1 MKKAVPPHWDPASL
15 SRFIQAY
22 GTHIIVDM
30 GVGGL
35 DILCV
40 KQKPSSAIPPAELRA
55 HLDDLR
61 DCLFSNETIPLP
73 ELKPKEV
80 KKKGLTMI
88 WSKRGGDIFA
98 QSHSKWLQTVVA
110 YPDSILFRLVPIT
123 LLLTGI
129 PGSGYLS
136 HAINVYLHYCYDR
149 LLSVAAATANGAYD
163 KSLEGIVTKDIPQD
177 QRFDVEIKLSGK
189 LELLNK
195 ILQEIKHQRQRVLVL
210 FRVQVL
216 SLNSDSDLRVPSSTS
231 LQLLY
236 RHNPLTGYM
245 SPLLPPE
252 WAPMRVAARPG
263 DITGAEDYHVPFDH
277 HDTYIKL

>member
-136 HAINVYLHYCYDR
+136 HAINVYLHYKPA
-149 LLSVAAATANGAYD
+149 L
-163 KSLEGIVTKDIPQD
+163 KD
-177 QRFDVEIKLSGK
+177 
-189 LELLNK
+189 
-195 ILQEIKHQRQRVLVL
+195 LQCFLK
-210 FRVQVL
+210 F
-216 SLNSDSDLRVPSSTS
+216 
-231 LQLLY
+231 
-236 RHNPLTGYM
+236 
-245 SPLLPPE
+245 
-252 WAPMRVAARPG
+252 
-263 DITGAEDYHVPFDH
+263 
-277 HDTYIKL
+277 

>member
-136 HAINVYLHYCYDR
+136 HAINVYLHY
-149 LLSVAAATANGAYD
+149 

-231 LQLLY
+231 LQL
-236 RHNPLTGYM
+236 
-245 SPLLPPE
+245 
-252 WAPMRVAARPG
+252 
-263 DITGAEDYHVPFDH
+263 
-277 HDTYIKL
+277 HDLRYNEF